1 MKKLPMIALIA
12 LAVAGPALAG
22 SSRALD
28 ELAEQS
34 GLREREL
41 RMLAGAPSAF
51 AEYRTSYRELARKAK
66 ARGLDLRSQA
76 VLERHAR
83 ELDRAVAFS
92 MKVDSRRLRSDSIAA
107 R

>member
-1 MKKLPMIALIA
+1 
-12 LAVAGPALAG
+12 
-22 SSRALD
+22 
-28 ELAEQS
+28 
-34 GLREREL
+34 
-41 RMLAGAPSAF
+41 
-51 AEYRTSYRELARKAK
+51 LARKAK

-92 MKVDSRRLRSDSIAA
+92 IKVDSRRLRSESIAA